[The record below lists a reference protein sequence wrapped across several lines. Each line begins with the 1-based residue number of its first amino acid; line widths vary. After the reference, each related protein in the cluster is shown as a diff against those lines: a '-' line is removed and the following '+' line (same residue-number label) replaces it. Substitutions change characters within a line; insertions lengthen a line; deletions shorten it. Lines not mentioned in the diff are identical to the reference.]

1 MKRKDLIYQYVKKN
15 TEQLTAEELDFG
27 SGLTTIEISK
37 DLDIVRSNVSKEL
50 NELVREE
57 KIVKLKGR
65 PVRYVDASC
74 LKWKPLSK
82 KVSSY
87 KEHTL
92 IKKNEEPSK
101 KAQANK
107 QGKDLFDYMI
117 GSNGSLKNQMEQA
130 KAAIFYPPKGLN
142 SLIIGPTGSGKTFFA
157 NAMYQYSQAKEVID
171 QNKSMIVF
179 NCADYSQNPQLLMS
193 HLFGHAK
200 GSFTG
205 ALEDKDGLLLKA
217 DNNMLFLDEIHRLPP
232 EGQEML
238 FYFMDNGTFQRM
250 GDAEERL
257 TANVRIICATT
268 EDPDSA
274 LLKTFVRRI
283 PITIQLPAFNDR
295 PAKERV
301 QLLKLLLSIEA
312 KRIDKRIVVDENVVK
327 ALLGSVTYGNVGQL
341 KSNIQL
347 ACAKG
352 FLNSMDNYSEV
363 MITMEDLTPALQ
375 DGLISLAKRRNE
387 LNEISNYLEPKL
399 VLHPD
404 DSVYILEKDTYEL
417 PFNLYEIIG
426 DKATLLKAE
435 GVDAK
440 NIENFITTDINLHL
454 KSFYKTNKLNFDNE
468 QGLKDIVDQ
477 EIITLTKEI
486 WKMAEEYLKYQFKD
500 NFLYAMSLHLSSF
513 IKRSREGTVQT
524 KTNKELEK
532 LISNYQKE
540 YAVALM
546 IKKHIKEK
554 YQIIVPEVECWYL
567 TMLLVSLKEQNL
579 VGRVGIVVAAHGRST
594 ATSMV
599 QVVAKLLNVQNIA
612 AVDMPL
618 EMNPHRA
625 YDLIHDAV
633 QTVNEGNGVLL
644 LVDMGSLTSF
654 GAKLMRE
661 TDIPIKTIDM
671 VTTPVV
677 LEAARKTSLMD
688 SPLNEIYDSL
698 KSFRGYS
705 NFLDYSHPSQAEG
718 FNKEMNQPKAII
730 TICSTG
736 EGTAVRIKQRVE
748 ELLTEF
754 IDEEIEVFSISLID
768 METTIKKISEDHQIL
783 ATAGVS
789 NPNIAAPHL
798 TLEELFQS
806 SGKERIKQVVLE
818 SQSKESDFVRSI
830 DTKELCEE
838 YLGTYFTFLNPH
850 KLIDILWEYSQVIET
865 ELEETFSNSLKI
877 GLVMHVAGVLERV
890 LLNDTLSSEK
900 ESIEKTNPYYDA
912 VLKANALI
920 KAKLNLLI
928 PDSEIV
934 YILKIFE
941 TQTDDQL
948 NTDHFTD
955 ELNQ

>member
-27 SGLTTIEISK
+27 SGLTTMEISK

-82 KVSSY
+82 KVRSY

-92 IKKNEEPSK
+92 IKKNEGSTK
-101 KAQANK
+101 KAQSNK
-107 QGKDLFDYMI
+107 QDKDLFDYMI

-157 NAMYQYSQAKEVID
+157 NAMYQYSQAKGVID
-171 QNKSMIVF
+171 QNKSMIIF

-435 GVDAK
+435 GVDAE

-486 WKMAEEYLKYQFKD
+486 WKMAEEYLNYQFKD

-625 YDLIHDAV
+625 YDLIQDAV

-654 GAKLMRE
+654 GTKLMRE
-661 TDIPIKTIDM
+661 MDIPIKTIDM

-705 NFLDYSHPSQAEG
+705 NFLDYSQPSQAESL
-718 FNKEMNQPKAII
+718 NKEMNQPKAII

-736 EGTAVRIKQRVE
+736 KGTAVRIKQRVE

-768 METTIKKISEDHQIL
+768 MDTTIKKISEDHQIL

-818 SQSKESDFVRSI
+818 SQSKESEFVRSI

-850 KLIDILWEYSQVIET
+850 KLIDILWEYSQVIEM

-900 ESIEKTNPYYDA
+900 ESIEKTNPYYAA
-912 VLKANALI
+912 VLKGNALI
-920 KAKLNLLI
+920 KAKLNLEI

-948 NTDHFTD
+948 NTDPFTD